1 VWQDHFTVEEFQARR
16 RKLCDAIGTD
26 AMALLQGARRRK
38 GSRPFRQYN
47 DFYYLCG
54 LETPGAYLLIH
65 GADARAT
72 VFLPHES
79 ELARDSDEE
88 VLSADNPKAA
98 CATTGLDEVLGI
110 EKLGE
115 RLARATTVCMPFED
129 GQGWATSRHDAKS
142 WAHRTTTDPWDT
154 RPTRSA
160 HFIQTVRT
168 RFPQIE
174 VRNLSPV
181 MDELRLIKS
190 PQEIEL
196 LRWAGLLTATGMAEA
211 IRSTRSGVM
220 EYQLDAVLR
229 YHYLAGGAGDQ
240 AYRAIIAGG
249 ANAWHGHY
257 SSNNCALKE
266 GDWVLGDC
274 APDYHCYT
282 SDIGRMWPVSGA
294 YAPWQRALYGFVV
307 EYHKVLLAGIRP
319 GRMLADI
326 HEEAAETMRSVL
338 DGWKFESAA
347 QEAGARAMFG
357 FRGHLSH
364 CVGMSVHDG
373 GLHYTRPLEPGIV
386 FSVDP
391 QLRVPEERLYVRVED
406 TVVVTED
413 GIENLTSQAP
423 LELDDVEALMREDG
437 LLQSFPPG

>member
-1 VWQDHFTVEEFQARR
+1 MWQDDFSVEELQARR
-16 RKLCDAIGTD
+16 RKLCDAIGAD
-26 AMALLQGARRRK
+26 AAALLQGARRRM
-38 GSRPFRQYN
+38 GGRPFRQYN

-54 LETPGAYLLIH
+54 IETPGAYLLVQ

-79 ELARDSDEE
+79 ELSSDSDEE
-88 VLSADNPKAA
+88 VLSADNPETVAA
-98 CATTGLDEVLGI
+98 ATGLDEVLGI

-115 RLARATTVCMPFED
+115 RLARAKTVYTPFED
-129 GQGWATSRHDAKS
+129 GQGWGTNRHDARS
-142 WAHRTTTDPWDT
+142 WAHRATTDPWDA

-160 HFIQTVRT
+160 HLIQTVRA

-174 VRNLSPV
+174 ARDLSPT
-181 MDELRLIKS
+181 MDELRLVKS
-190 PQEIEL
+190 PREVEL
-196 LRWAGLLTATGMAEA
+196 LRRAGLLTATGLTEA
-211 IRSTRSGVM
+211 IRSTRPDVM

-229 YHYLAGGAGDQ
+229 YHYLAGGAGDR
-240 AYRAIIAGG
+240 AYQAIIAGG

-274 APDYHCYT
+274 APDYHYYT
-282 SDIGRMWPVSGA
+282 SDIGRMWPVSGT
-294 YAPWQRALYGFVV
+294 YAPWQRALLGFVV

-319 GRMLADI
+319 GRMLAEI
-326 HEEAAETMRSVL
+326 HAEAAETMRGVL
-338 DGWKFESAA
+338 DGWKFPSAA
-347 QEAGARAMFG
+347 HEAGARAMFD

-373 GLHYTRPLEPGIV
+373 ALHYTRPLEPGIV

-391 QLRVPEERLYVRVED
+391 QLLVREERLYVRVED
-406 TVVVTED
+406 TVVVTGD

-423 LELDDVEALMREDG
+423 LALDDVEALVREEG
-437 LLQSFPPG
+437 LLQSFPPA

>member
-1 VWQDHFTVEEFQARR
+1 MWQDDFSVEELQARR
-16 RKLCDAIGTD
+16 RKLCDAIGAD
-26 AMALLQGARRRK
+26 AAALLQGARRQM
-38 GSRPFRQYN
+38 GGRPFRQYN

-54 LETPGAYLLIH
+54 IETPGAYLLVQ

-79 ELARDSDEE
+79 ELSSDSDEE
-88 VLSADNPKAA
+88 VLSADNPETVAA
-98 CATTGLDEVLGI
+98 ATGLDEVLGI

-115 RLARATTVCMPFED
+115 RLARAKTVYTPFED
-129 GQGWATSRHDAKS
+129 GQGWGTNRHDARS
-142 WAHRTTTDPWDT
+142 WAHRATTDPWDA

-160 HFIQTVRT
+160 HLIQTVRA

-174 VRNLSPV
+174 ARDLSPA

-190 PQEIEL
+190 PREVEL
-196 LRWAGLLTATGMAEA
+196 LRRAGLLTATGLTEA
-211 IRSTRSGVM
+211 IRSTRPGVM

-229 YHYLAGGAGDQ
+229 YHDLAGGAGGR
-240 AYRAIIAGG
+240 AYQAIIAGG

-274 APDYHCYT
+274 APDYHYYT
-282 SDIGRMWPVSGA
+282 SDIGRMWPVSGT
-294 YAPWQRALYGFVV
+294 YAPWQRALLGFVI

-319 GRMLADI
+319 GRMLAEI
-326 HEEAAETMRSVL
+326 HAEAAETMRGVL

-347 QEAGARAMFG
+347 HEAGARAMFD

-373 GLHYTRPLEPGIV
+373 ALHYTRPLEPGIV

-391 QLRVPEERLYVRVED
+391 QLLVREERLYVRVED

-423 LELDDVEALMREDG
+423 LALDDVEALVREEG
-437 LLQSFPPG
+437 LLQSFPPA